1 MPGRGQATRPRAS
14 TGAMATSRKP
24 KSAPLQIRF
33 MDPGAISTR
42 IRMSG
47 GPCGAGPKPAS
58 VRYNDWRQVAVA
70 PPDAFT
76 PTLPVSVV
84 IPYHQTPAGTLAM
97 TLAALEG
104 QTCPRELF
112 EVVIVDDGSEPPLQ
126 RPPATPLDVK
136 VVRQERSGFGL
147 ARARNTGARAAAHDV
162 LLFLDNDM
170 LAEAGWIAAHARW
183 HHAVSDALTVG
194 FSACVAV
201 DGIDAETIRRR
212 PGSLGDLLA
221 GRVSDPPWI
230 EGRMLRT
237 NDLTSRADDP
247 FRGVGGN
254 NFGIRKS
261 FYHLAGG
268 SDESFTSWGLE
279 DVELAYRAYTRGGL
293 LVPARD
299 AFAWHQG
306 RWDEAKNRRG
316 NLAQREKAASL
327 IAHPWLRGAG
337 SDRIYTVPR
346 YVVTIDAGSLP
357 ADRIARTVASLLAG
371 RVRDLVVRIETHG
384 CGGNGRPA
392 QLRDALGKNPRVRV
406 SPAGS
411 ALDEFPT
418 APFHVAL
425 PATALFATD
434 LVHRL
439 RVGLGDAATAV
450 SVLADGA
457 EVSITR
463 TWALHRARRAGGSP
477 ADFGEVRT
485 LSAATLEVAG
495 EPADRAGGEAPREAA
510 DHPAKRGRAFDATA
524 IREVWSIVAWLP
536 GAIRWQVANR
546 RWAVW
551 RYLWWRMRRRTLDR
565 LRYWSPGTG

>member
-1 MPGRGQATRPRAS
+1 
-14 TGAMATSRKP
+14 
-24 KSAPLQIRF
+24 
-33 MDPGAISTR
+33 
-42 IRMSG
+42 MSG
-47 GPCGAGPKPAS
+47 GPCGAGPEPAS

-136 VVRQERSGFGL
+136 VVRQERNGFGL

-162 LLFLDNDM
+162 LLFLDSDM

-279 DVELAYRAYTRGGL
+279 DVELAYRAYTCGGL

-384 CGGNGRPA
+384 CGGNGRLE
-392 QLRDALGKNPRVRV
+392 QLRDALGTDPRVRV

-425 PATALFATD
+425 PATVLFATD

-463 TWALHRARRAGGSP
+463 TWALHRARRAGRSP
-477 ADFGEVRT
+477 ADFGEART

-495 EPADRAGGEAPREAA
+495 EPADGAGGAAPGEAA
-510 DHPAKRGRAFDATA
+510 GHPAKRGRAFDAA
-524 IREVWSIVAWLP
+524 PFRKAWSIVAWLP

-551 RYLWWRMRRRTLDR
+551 RYLWWRMLNR
-565 LRYWSPGTG
+565 LRHRNPGPG

>member
-1 MPGRGQATRPRAS
+1 
-14 TGAMATSRKP
+14 
-24 KSAPLQIRF
+24 

-42 IRMSG
+42 IRRSG
-47 GPCGAGPKPAS
+47 GWCGAGPKPAS

-84 IPYHQTPAGTLAM
+84 IPYYQTPAETLAM

-162 LLFLDNDM
+162 LLFLDSDM

-212 PGSLGDLLA
+212 PGSLGDLFA
-221 GRVSDPPWI
+221 GRGSDPPWI
-230 EGRMLRT
+230 EGHMLRT

-279 DVELAYRAYTRGGL
+279 DVEFAYRAYICGGL
-293 LVPARD
+293 LAPVRD

-316 NLAQREKAASL
+316 NRVQREKAASL
-327 IAHPWLRGAG
+327 IAHPAFRGAE

-346 YVVTIDAGSLP
+346 YVVTIDAGALP
-357 ADRIARTVASLLAG
+357 ADRIARAVASLLAG
-371 RVRDLVVRIETHG
+371 RVHDLVVRIETHG
-384 CGGNGRPA
+384 CDGSGRPA
-392 QLRDALGKNPRVRV
+392 QLRDALGTNPRVRV

-425 PATALFATD
+425 PATALVATDLFATD

-439 RVGLGDAATAV
+439 RAGLGDAATAV

-463 TWALHRARRAGGSP
+463 TWALHRARRAGRSP
-477 ADFGEVRT
+477 ADFGEART
-485 LSAATLEVAG
+485 LSAATLKIAD
-495 EPADRAGGEAPREAA
+495 EPADRAGGAA
-510 DHPAKRGRAFDATA
+510 QGRRQALLQNGDARDATP
-524 IREVWSIVAWLP
+524 IRGAWSIVAWLP
-536 GAIRWQVANR
+536 GAVRWQAANR
-546 RWAVW
+546 RWAVL
-551 RYLWWRMRRRTLDR
+551 RYLWWRMRRRTLHR
-565 LRYWSPGTG
+565 LRH